1 MKYFVL
7 SVKSHAYA
15 GKLGGS
21 MRIFPGFLIREI
33 AGETV
38 AIPSG
43 EAAHHLSGLLVI
55 NACGKFLFELL
66 QSERTEDELVDSLM
80 DVYDVDA
87 ATARQD
93 VSEYLDV
100 LRKNDMLA
108 ESPVQG

>member
-1 MKYFVL
+1 MKYFVFIGL
-7 SVKSHAYA
+7 VQPFA

-33 AGETV
+33 ADETV

-43 EAAHHLSGLLVI
+43 EAARHLSGLVVI
-55 NACGKFLFELL
+55 NGCGRYLFELL
-66 QSERTEDELVDSLM
+66 QSERTVDELVDSLIE
-80 DVYDVDA
+80 VYDVDA

-93 VSEYLDV
+93 VLEFLDV